1 MPINYSRREENMARD
16 GLANAMMNNPLI
28 QRARADV
35 MGFSRTAN
43 NYNKT
48 AFDTLLNLA
57 QTGGMSESEEASIL
71 GGSRDSLVG
80 MLRAAAEGAADVGG
94 RRGTTTNPLAIAAMQ
109 RDATLA
115 GADEMAKSLAQL
127 KFFRAAQRLGA
138 AQSLAGTANN
148 IGGNLANFA
157 NTASN
162 ASLAGADAY
171 NEGARVLHTGHGIV
185 IPPGMERI
193 L

>member
-1 MPINYSRREENMARD
+1 MRQGVAT
-16 GLANAMMNNPLI
+16 AMKDNPLI
-28 QRARADV
+28 KQARADV
-35 MGFSRTAN
+35 MGFSKKAN
-43 NYNKT
+43 DYNKT

-71 GGSRDSLVG
+71 GGSRDSVVG

-157 NTASN
+157 NMASN
-162 ASLAGADAY
+162 ASLAGVDSY
-171 NEGARVLHTGHGIV
+171 NQGALHEYGMDGIR
-185 IPPGMERI
+185 IWPGGGTTYRG
-193 L
+193 

>member
-1 MPINYSRREENMARD
+1 MPIHYGKSEFDLARTSL
-16 GLANAMMNNPLI
+16 GSAMMNNPLI
-28 QRARADV
+28 KQARADV
-35 MGFSRTAN
+35 MGFSKKAN
-43 NYNKT
+43 DYNKT

-71 GGSRDSLVG
+71 GGSRDSVVG

-157 NTASN
+157 NMASN
-162 ASLAGADAY
+162 ASLAGVDAY
-171 NEGARVLHTGHGIV
+171 NEGARVFHTGHGIGF
-185 IPPGMERI
+185 IPYT
-193 L
+193 